1 MLDDLFA
8 GRGQRPAVAA
18 AFTVAVVMEYILANV
33 AARLTRMAL
42 LGITGGT
49 GTPFSGANGAAPDS
63 HHARGRQS
71 SRSAGRPGVS
81 SRLLDDAVQLGPHQN
96 RQS

>member
-8 GRGQRPAVAA
+8 GRGQRPAAAA
-18 AFTVAVVMEYILANV
+18 AFAVAVVMEYILANV

-49 GTPFSGANGAAPDS
+49 GTPFLRRQLCGARFASRARSSVFKECWSSGP
-63 HHARGRQS
+63 
-71 SRSAGRPGVS
+71 PGPP
-81 SRLLDDAVQLGPHQN
+81 R
-96 RQS
+96 R